1 MINNKKHLLILGG
14 TSDIGIELAKYFLQ
28 KNWQVTIHGY
38 SNLNKIKKIYKNNFN
53 YIELDFSKV
62 KDDKILKDKFKDNF
76 NSVINLVGYIDN
88 QDFDTFNINETI
100 KTFKINTV
108 IPMKIISILLKNMT
122 KKNFGRILNC
132 SSIGVKFG
140 GGNRT
145 FNYSF
150 SKKASEFIPNSV
162 RKLAKKN
169 ILFNVA
175 RLGVIDTKIHKKVK
189 NKNLKKREALIP
201 IGRKAKISEV
211 VKPLYFLSSSEN
223 TYVTGE
229 IISISGGE

>member
-122 KKNFGRILNC
+122 KKKIWENF
-132 SSIGVKFG
+132 
-140 GGNRT
+140 
-145 FNYSF
+145 
-150 SKKASEFIPNSV
+150 
-162 RKLAKKN
+162 KL
-169 ILFNVA
+169 F
-175 RLGVIDTKIHKKVK
+175 
-189 NKNLKKREALIP
+189 
-201 IGRKAKISEV
+201 
-211 VKPLYFLSSSEN
+211 
-223 TYVTGE
+223 
-229 IISISGGE
+229 